1 MKYFFYKASF
11 VSFVLLNADFGKNTQ
26 KILAH
31 KAFTQKGE
39 FMYGRVKPGC
49 FTDKWHKSMMKSF
62 SLKWVLF
69 PMYFYTLILG
79 KILQK
84 FWHVQCLHK
93 MENLCMER
101 VKPGRFFYK

>member
-49 FTDKWHKSMMKSF
+49 FTDK
-62 SLKWVLF
+62 
-69 PMYFYTLILG
+69 
-79 KILQK
+79 
-84 FWHVQCLHK
+84 
-93 MENLCMER
+93 
-101 VKPGRFFYK
+101 